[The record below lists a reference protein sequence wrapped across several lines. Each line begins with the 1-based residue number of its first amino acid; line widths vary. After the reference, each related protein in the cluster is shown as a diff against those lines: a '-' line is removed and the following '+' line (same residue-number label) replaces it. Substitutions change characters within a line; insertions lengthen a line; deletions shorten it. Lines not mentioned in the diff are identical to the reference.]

1 MRKLYAAI
9 TVPRRPSRTGA
20 LMASALLAALAVGGH
35 RSARAESPV
44 GCLAGDWIAE
54 AVAFVTEETGVP
66 PPDICVRSA
75 NPAYLM
81 RLVLPAALN
90 STNKEIV
97 AAVYVPATHE
107 ILLADVLDPGTP
119 LARSYL
125 VHELVHAQQ
134 FAAHAHERV
143 SCPGV
148 LEGDAYATQALYL
161 RAKGLGEEAFL
172 LQVLGMFQSACGYS
186 D

>member
-1 MRKLYAAI
+1 M
-9 TVPRRPSRTGA
+9 SRQLTKSYWRMCSIPA
-20 LMASALLAALAVGGH
+20 HHS
-35 RSARAESPV
+35 RA
-44 GCLAGDWIAE
+44 
-54 AVAFVTEETGVP
+54 
-66 PPDICVRSA
+66 
-75 NPAYLM
+75 
-81 RLVLPAALN
+81 
-90 STNKEIV
+90 
-97 AAVYVPATHE
+97 
-107 ILLADVLDPGTP
+107 
-119 LARSYL
+119 SYL